1 MLSSSSV
8 SDREWWPWWRCWPP
22 WCSSSSPGSM
32 SARSTCPWCH
42 TCPGR
47 HVTRHNSVGLI
58 HTHAQE
64 LPDVFSRHRYNIMMN
79 VKYPFIHFSFHAFES
94 DFIKST
100 LVLPTKCDAHS
111 FQMSAFEKF
120 WILCA
125 FPKKYT
131 NLQFGRYPHADKIKA
146 EWRSKLFP
154 LTLSAATF
162 QTPQ

>member
-1 MLSSSSV
+1 MAVTMLTPLVLLIITGLHVSEEHVSLLSHVARQTRDTSHRCGPHSYACAGTPRCVLSSQV
-8 SDREWWPWWRCWPP
+8 
-22 WCSSSSPGSM
+22 
-32 SARSTCPWCH
+32 
-42 TCPGR
+42 
-47 HVTRHNSVGLI
+47 L
-58 HTHAQE
+58 
-64 LPDVFSRHRYNIMMN
+64 NIMMN
-79 VKYPFIHFSFHAFES
+79 VKYPFHFSFHAFES

-154 LTLSAATF
+154 LTLSPATF

>member
-1 MLSSSSV
+1 MAMVTMLTPLVLLTITGLHVSEEHVSLMSHVARQTRDTSQQCGPHSYACAGTPRCVLSSQV
-8 SDREWWPWWRCWPP
+8 
-22 WCSSSSPGSM
+22 
-32 SARSTCPWCH
+32 
-42 TCPGR
+42 
-47 HVTRHNSVGLI
+47 L
-58 HTHAQE
+58 
-64 LPDVFSRHRYNIMMN
+64 NIMMN

-154 LTLSAATF
+154 LPLSL
-162 QTPQ
+162 PPLSRPHSS